1 MQMHTLLFHRY
12 LSRLKHLALN
22 RYCIF
27 LLFLL
32 GYCEILQHYGGLPA
46 FWEAWRLEIPLVLYL
61 YYYLNLISRPSRWQ
75 PLVSAAPIVLLYVGF
90 DVYHILFG
98 RLPRIAELGE
108 LPEMFQ
114 VFPLPIALSYGLI
127 IGLPLL
133 LFLTSINVRKP
144 RSIVLGAL
152 PLLAL
157 VLSVE
162 LTPALFTQAFTKTQ
176 REIIFYSDAHST
188 RHNGRLGMML
198 YNEARRKS
206 SLEQLAGYRGN
217 SIYRQEFEKES
228 SKVKRQKDKRN
239 VHMIVLESFL
249 DPTLM
254 KRAHFSRRPVD
265 PAFDEL
271 FRNKAGFSVSPV
283 FAGGTAQAEFEVLCG
298 VPAMRE
304 LSGVEFN
311 LFSGSKTFCLPNILA
326 QGGYETD
333 ATNSFVPDFY
343 NSSNAYVGLGFKQ
356 TYYPQEYAVGRESY
370 FSTGDVTG
378 EMYIF
383 DGDLLSQNL
392 DFISERIKQHPKT
405 PLFNYIISI
414 YGHSPHDINY
424 DKRPKV
430 VEMLGELKDEQ
441 IERAA
446 NQYYYRTRAIAAF
459 VKGLLLV
466 DPHSLI
472 ILVSDHLPPLT
483 YGPNSYRDFGYLHE
497 TADAIHQNRVFILE
511 DSRAVKYSTIHHFD
525 IPRIVLNYVSKGQY
539 CREHACQFK
548 SDAVAIDNSAY
559 QGEYMAI
566 MAQAIGFDAPIAAD

>member
-1 MQMHTLLFHRY
+1 MQTHPLLFHRY
-12 LSRLKHLALN
+12 LSTLKRLVIN
-22 RYCIF
+22 RYFIF

-32 GYCEILQHYGGLPA
+32 SYSEILQHYGGLPA
-46 FWEAWRLEIPLVLYL
+46 FWQAWRVEIPLLLYL
-61 YYYLNLISRPSRWQ
+61 YYYLNLISRPSRCQ
-75 PLVSAAPIVLLYVGF
+75 PLVAAAPMILIYIGI

-114 VFPLPIALSYGLI
+114 VFPLPIALALGLV

-133 LFLTSINVRKP
+133 LFLASINVRKP

-157 VLSVE
+157 ALSVE
-162 LTPALFTQAFTKTQ
+162 LTPTLFTEVFTRTQ
-176 REIIFYSDAHST
+176 PEIVFYSDAHST
-188 RHNGRLGMML
+188 RNNGRLGMML

-206 SLEQLAGYRGN
+206 SLDKLAGYRGN
-217 SIYRQEFEKES
+217 SIYRQEFEQES
-228 SKVKRQKDKRN
+228 SKVKRQQDKRN

-254 KRAHFSRRPVD
+254 KGAHFSRRPVD

-271 FRNKAGFSVSPV
+271 FRNKGGFSVSPV

-298 VPAMRE
+298 VPALRE

-343 NSSNAYVGLGFKQ
+343 NSSNAYLGLGFKQ
-356 TYYPQEYAVGRESY
+356 TYYPREYAVGRESY

-392 DFISERIKQHPKT
+392 DFITQRIKQHPET

-414 YGHSPHDINY
+414 YGHSPHEINY
-424 DKRPKV
+424 AKRPKV

-483 YGPNSYRDFGYLHE
+483 YGPNTYQDFSYLHGM
-497 TADAIHQNRVFILE
+497 ADAIHRNRVFILE
-511 DSRAVKYSTIHHFD
+511 DGRAVKYSTIHHFD
-525 IPRIVLNYVSKGQY
+525 IPRIVLNYVSKGRY
-539 CREHACQFK
+539 CQEHACPFK
-548 SDAVAIDNSAY
+548 SDDVAVDNSAY